1 MATDTGAI
9 NRTYLSSVSFLDQ
22 REILKNVLDVAESES
37 FLDVL
42 DYMGRAVPTATIAY
56 DNFVNNSLYA
66 KATLDNDPS
75 GAAAGG
81 SMTVSIGASDVYPA
95 VGEIMML
102 KSGKQAI
109 VTALDASIASNGTF
123 TVKAIDTIGE
133 SDAESGDT
141 VVFISNAHTEGSGAN
156 LMRKSNLTKSQN
168 RVQIFK
174 TKTSITDL
182 AAGSKIE
189 VEYKGKPYYFIKQ
202 QHDAF
207 LKHRLDVA
215 YGMLY
220 GKGGTTSDADGNTI
234 NLTKGLHTYISE
246 KSNDINV
253 ASGGSVAVADFSTIS
268 RLLDKS
274 RGPAEYMILAGGE
287 IDNAI
292 DTGLATADPFKS
304 GGVQYNAFNGS
315 QDQAVALGFESFRFF
330 GRTYHKKR
338 LQALDNVEVTNP
350 VDAFKFDEY
359 AYFIPDGQM
368 KVAMGE
374 GSVDRIRTRYLE
386 LHDGTTTRYREK
398 LLGGLAPTPT
408 SETDTLDVVYTSIE
422 GLEVVGPEQFGWL
435 NLNS

>member
-1 MATDTGAI
+1 MATSTGTI
-9 NRTYLSSVSFLDQ
+9 DRTYLSSISFLDQ

-42 DYMGRAVPTATIAY
+42 DYMGRAVPSATIAY

-66 KATLDNDPS
+66 KATLDNDPA
-75 GAAAGG
+75 GAAAGET
-81 SMTVSIGASDVYPA
+81 MNVSIGASDVVPA

-102 KSGKQAI
+102 KNGKQAI
-109 VTALDASIASNGTF
+109 VTQQVTPADNTF
-123 TVKAIDTIGE
+123 EVKAIDTIAGG
-133 SDAESGDT
+133 DIGSGDT
-141 VVFISNAHTEGSGAN
+141 VVFISNAHTEGSAAN

-220 GKGGTTSDADGNTI
+220 GKGGTTSDVNGNTI

-253 ASGGSVAVADFSTIS
+253 SSGGTVAVADFSTIS

-292 DTGLATADPFKS
+292 DTGLATSDPFKS

-315 QDQAVALGFESFRFF
+315 QEQAVALGFESFRFF

-359 AYFIPDGQM
+359 AYFIPDGQI

>member
-1 MATDTGAI
+1 MATSTGTI
-9 NRTYLSSVSFLDQ
+9 DRTYLSSISFLDQ

-42 DYMGRAVPTATIAY
+42 DYMGRAVPSATIAY

-66 KATLDNDPS
+66 KATLDNDPA
-75 GAAAGG
+75 GAAAGET
-81 SMTVSIGASDVYPA
+81 MNVSIGASDVVPA

-102 KSGKQAI
+102 KNGKQAI
-109 VTALDASIASNGTF
+109 VTQQVTPADNTF
-123 TVKAIDTIGE
+123 QVRAIDTIAEG
-133 SDAESGDT
+133 DAEDGDT
-141 VVFISNAHTEGSGAN
+141 VVFISNAHTEGSAAN

-168 RVQIFK
+168 SVQIFK

-220 GKGGTTSDADGNTI
+220 GKGGTTSDVNGNTI

-253 ASGGSVAVADFSTIS
+253 SGSGSVAVADFSTIS

-292 DTGLATADPFKS
+292 DTGLATSDPFKS

-315 QDQAVALGFESFRFF
+315 QEQAVALGFESFRFF

-359 AYFIPDGQM
+359 AYFIPDGQI

>member
-1 MATDTGAI
+1 MATSTGTI
-9 NRTYLSSVSFLDQ
+9 DRPYLSSLSFLDQ

-42 DYMGRAVPTATIAY
+42 DYMGRAVPSATIAY

-66 KATLDNDPS
+66 KATLDNDPA
-75 GAAAGG
+75 GAAAGET
-81 SMTVSIGASDVYPA
+81 MNVSIGASDVVPA

-102 KSGKQAI
+102 KNGKQAI
-109 VTALDASIASNGTF
+109 VTQQVTPADNTF
-123 TVKAIDTIGE
+123 QVRAIDTIAEG
-133 SDAESGDT
+133 DAENGDT
-141 VVFISNAHTEGSGAN
+141 VVFISNAHTEGSAAN

-168 RVQIFK
+168 SVQIFK

-220 GKGGTTSDADGNTI
+220 GKGGTTSDVNGNTI

-253 ASGGSVAVADFSTIS
+253 SGSGSVAVADFSTIS

-292 DTGLATADPFKS
+292 DTGLATSDPFKS

-315 QDQAVALGFESFRFF
+315 QEQAVALGFESFRFF

-359 AYFIPDGQM
+359 AYFIPDGQI

>member
-1 MATDTGAI
+1 MATSAGAI

-42 DYMGRAVPTATIAY
+42 DVMGRAVPTATIAY

-66 KATLDNDPS
+66 KATQGNAP
-75 GAAAGG
+75 
-81 SMTVSIGASDVYPA
+81 VSISAGSTGTVTLAASQVQP
-95 VGEIMML
+95 VIGEIVMFA
-102 KSGKQAI
+102 SGNQGI
-109 VTALDASIASNGTF
+109 VTANPSAT
-123 TVKAIDTIGE
+123 TVTVRAIDAIDTTDTANG
-133 SDAESGDT
+133 AT
-141 VVFISNAHTEGSGAN
+141 VVFISNAHTEGAGAQM
-156 LMRKSNLTKSQN
+156 MRKSDLTKSQN

-215 YGMLY
+215 YSMLY
-220 GKGGTTSDADGNTI
+220 GKGGTTSDASGNTV

-246 KSNDINV
+246 KSNDIDV
-253 ASGGSVAVADFSTIS
+253 ASGGSVDVDDFSTIS

-292 DTGLATADPFKS
+292 DKGLATSDPFKS

-315 QDQAVALGFESFRFF
+315 SEQAVALGFESFRFF

-338 LQALDNVEVTNP
+338 LQALDNTEVTNP
-350 VDAFKFDEY
+350 VAAFKFDEY
-359 AYFIPDGQM
+359 AYFIPDGKM
-368 KVAMGE
+368 KVEQGG

-408 SETDTLDVVYTSIE
+408 SESDTLDIVYSSIE